1 MVHRSAQRVKGPA
14 FVNERGYQSST
25 SEMNDLFLE
34 LLVSIYDQRPE
45 LFGYDVSA
53 ATDLQDKFNVFRS
66 FRRGSESRAVAMK
79 VSEADRYV
87 VNRWKRKEAAGSNR
101 VGHAID
107 QHYVDVSLV
116 NDSFLRYT
124 SAM

>member
-1 MVHRSAQRVKGPA
+1 
-14 FVNERGYQSST
+14 
-25 SEMNDLFLE
+25 MNDLFLE
-34 LLVSIYDQRPE
+34 LLVQIYDQRPE

-87 VNRWKRKEAAGSNR
+87 VNRWKRKESAGANR

-107 QHYVDVSLV
+107 QHYVDVALV

-124 SAM
+124 AAM